1 MSAVEVKVMTAP
13 ETAAYLR
20 QQLGPMVAWEDW
32 LRDRRR
38 GKGHE
43 LAEIDLQPCATM
55 KGLCRRPLYAVV
67 DIAQF
72 VLAVRRRLPSATAGI
87 KPKVFTIQL
96 DAEDPRSWRMKP
108 PAPLLDRAA

>member
-1 MSAVEVKVMTAP
+1 MRAIEVKVMTAP

-20 QQLGPMVAWEDW
+20 QQLGPLVAWEDW

-43 LAEIDLQPCATM
+43 IAEIDLQPCASM

-67 DIAQF
+67 DIARF
-72 VLAVRRRLPSATAGI
+72 ILAVRRHRPSAKPGI
-87 KPKVFTIQL
+87 KPEVLTIRL
-96 DAEDPRSWRMKP
+96 DTEDCRTWRMRP
-108 PAPLLDRAA
+108 PAPLLSKAA